1 MEINTIVG
9 SRIKELR
16 LMKKL
21 SQEKLAGL
29 ADIDRTYMQSI
40 EKGSRNISIGTLY
53 KIAKALDIKMSEIID
68 NIE

>member
-1 MEINTIVG
+1 MEINFIVG
-9 SRIKELR
+9 SRIKALR
-16 LMKKL
+16 LDKKL

-53 KIAKALDIKMSEIID
+53 KIAKALDIKMSEIIE